1 MHWLLLLILPF
12 HLLFMENPTSIYDF
26 QLEAIDGS
34 TLSFSD
40 YKGKKILLVNVASA
54 CGYTPQYQQ
63 MQELYENHG
72 DKVVVIG
79 VPSNDFG
86 FQERGSNAQIQE
98 FCSSRFGVT
107 FPMAAKIS
115 VKGKDAHPLYQ
126 WLTQKELN
134 GKLDAKVKWNFHK
147 FLIDEEGQVVKDL
160 PSSVGPL
167 DQPILQWL
175 GLD

>member
-1 MHWLLLLILPF
+1 MHWLLLILPF
-12 HLLFMENPTSIYDF
+12 HVLFMENPTSIYDF
-26 QLEAIDGS
+26 KLEAIDGS

-167 DQPILQWL
+167 DAPVLQWL